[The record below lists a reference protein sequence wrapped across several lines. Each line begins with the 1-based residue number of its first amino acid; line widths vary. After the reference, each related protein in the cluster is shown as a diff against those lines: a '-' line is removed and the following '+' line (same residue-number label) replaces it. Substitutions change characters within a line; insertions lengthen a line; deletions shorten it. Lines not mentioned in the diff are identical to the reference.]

1 MNKSF
6 KSRLKKNAL
15 LIGSWITIPDTN
27 IIEIFSNF
35 SFDWLCIDMEHSS
48 ITIKEI
54 PFLTSLIESKNI
66 TPLVR
71 IGEHDKNLIKRV
83 MDCGSHGIIVA
94 DVRTAEQA
102 KSIINSVKYP
112 PYGTRGV
119 GLYKAQNYGEN
130 FDDYN
135 IWLQNESVIILQI
148 EHIDALNNLDE
159 ILSLNDVDAIMIGP
173 YDFSGSIG
181 IPGDFKNKKYLNNLN
196 LILKK
201 SKKYKK
207 TIGIHS
213 ISTNPNDC
221 KDYIKKGYK
230 FIACSL
236 DTIFLMNSIKNYF
249 TLLNKKTNE

>member
-1 MNKSF
+1 MIYPHLFPESRKNEHAEKKVFERLEPLKDYYDIFYNKSF
-6 KSRLKKNAL
+6 ISDVEKEEFE
-15 LIGSWITIPDTN
+15 IDF
-27 IIEIFSNF
+27 IIAEKADRENTCNVIIC
-35 SFDWLCIDMEHSS
+35 LEV
-48 ITIKEI
+48 K
-54 PFLTSLIESKNI
+54 
-66 TPLVR
+66 
-71 IGEHDKNLIKRV
+71 G
-83 MDCGSHGIIVA
+83 GIVEY
-94 DVRTAEQA
+94 DG
-102 KSIINSVKYP
+102 IN
-112 PYGTRGV
+112 
-119 GLYKAQNYGEN
+119 
-130 FDDYN
+130 N

-159 ILSLNDVDAIMIGP
+159 ILSLSDVDAIMIGP

-181 IPGDFKNKKYLNNLN
+181 IPGDFKHKKYLNNLN

-221 KDYIKKGYK
+221 KDYIKQGYK